1 VFIFFLSDVCDET
14 EICFKASYQ
23 TVFDLNFINMS
34 IFVHSNCQIV
44 GDVAVNHASWSKSAQ
59 ILALSTYSIDEHD
72 KETNKVLFVNNEVF
86 SWHAILAFFISS
98 KGELIP
104 QSEIE
109 SEFEATL
116 FDWHP
121 NEKLLA
127 VGWADGNTYFLYA
140 L

>member
-1 VFIFFLSDVCDET
+1 MRYL
-14 EICFKASYQ
+14 
-23 TVFDLNFINMS
+23 
-34 IFVHSNCQIV
+34 
-44 GDVAVNHASWSKSAQ
+44 
-59 ILALSTYSIDEHD
+59 
-72 KETNKVLFVNNEVF
+72 
-86 SWHAILAFFISS
+86 SWHAIFAFLTSS

-127 VGWADGNTYFLYA
+127 VGWADGNTYFLEV